1 MRLLLSA
8 AGTGWFLL
16 NGGRALV
23 LQDKK
28 VLVGTVVPG
37 HECARCQWGGHLEW
51 LTQAV
56 LRYVHVTI

>member
-28 VLVGTVVPG
+28 VLETVVGTVVPG
-37 HECARCQWGGHLEW
+37 HECARCH
-51 LTQAV
+51 
-56 LRYVHVTI
+56 